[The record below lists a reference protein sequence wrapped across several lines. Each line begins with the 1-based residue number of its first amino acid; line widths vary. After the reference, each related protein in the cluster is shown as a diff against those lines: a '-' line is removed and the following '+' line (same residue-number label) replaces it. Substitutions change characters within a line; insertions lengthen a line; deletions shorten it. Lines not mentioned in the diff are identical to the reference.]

1 MDFRTVAPGG
11 HVAAPF
17 GARLLALAID
27 AAILVAAVALI
38 VHGANLVFGP
48 VTGTL
53 FYMFWRDVAVTA
65 VERVDLGREL
75 DAGLDGAAIERT
87 YARESRRY
95 EDGSLR
101 VFSVMTSINT
111 APDGAV
117 ARHRHETLVARNLQ
131 SLIRLRLT
139 EALVFLLPFFYF
151 AWLEGGRWQAS
162 LGKMALGLRVTDPD
176 GARIG
181 FGRSAFRQ
189 LMKTVEI
196 GSTGLGYVLAAMTGR
211 GQALHD
217 ILARTHVVRAAPLRP
232 LAAIA

>member
-1 MDFRTVAPGG
+1 MDLRTVTPGG
-11 HVAAPF
+11 HASAPF
-17 GARLLALAID
+17 GARLLALALD
-27 AAILVAAVALI
+27 AVILVMAVALI
-38 VHGANLVFGP
+38 TQAANLVLGP

-53 FYMFWRDVAVTA
+53 FYPFWRDAAVTA
-65 VERVDLGREL
+65 VERVDLAREY
-75 DAGLDGAAIERT
+75 DAGLDGTAIERV
-87 YARESRRY
+87 YAREFRRY

-101 VFSVMTSINT
+101 VFNVMTSINT

-117 ARHRHETLVARNLQ
+117 ARHQYEQLVARNVQ

-139 EALVFLLPFFYF
+139 EGLIFLLPFVYF
-151 AWLEGGRWQAS
+151 AWLEGSRWQAT
-162 LGKMALGLRVTDPD
+162 LGKMALGLRVTDPE

-189 LMKTVEI
+189 LMKAVEI

-217 ILARTHVVRAAPLRP
+217 ILARTHVVRAASLRP
-232 LAAIA
+232 LAAAA